1 MGSTIEDLTNYQ
13 SLEEAIAREL
23 NDKNRFVPIEERRDT
38 GVLPTE
44 LMASISHGKYMTCW
58 RGVSILKD
66 PLTLIA
72 NQQLLWELKPP
83 TVIEFGAWKGGS
95 ALWTA
100 DMLKMFGCKSR
111 VISIDIDLS
120 LLDAVA
126 RESPDVEFVEGDLF
140 HVEKCLP
147 GDFLKSL
154 PHPWFLMEDSHVN
167 MTKVLEYFDAF
178 LERGDYICIEDTT
191 PAAPNQSGQGLIKE
205 LGYTEKGPAKLNEL
219 KKFLMDRS
227 GRYHVD
233 QRYTDLFGYNATWNM
248 NGYLKRI

>member
-1 MGSTIEDLTNYQ
+1 M
-13 SLEEAIAREL
+13 
-23 NDKNRFVPIEERRDT
+23 
-38 GVLPTE
+38 
-44 LMASISHGKYMTCW
+44 
-58 RGVSILKD
+58 KD
-66 PLTLIA
+66 PLTLTI

-111 VISIDIDLS
+111 VISIDINLS

-126 RESPDVEFVEGDLF
+126 RESPDVEFIEGDLLY
-140 HVEKCLP
+140 VEKCFP
-147 GDFLKSL
+147 RDFLKSL

-178 LERGDYICIEDTT
+178 TERGDYICIEDTN
-191 PAAPNQSGQGLIKE
+191 PAVPAVSGQGLIKE
-205 LGYTEKGPAKLNEL
+205 LGLTEFGPAKLNEL
-219 KKFLMDRS
+219 KKFLVERS
-227 GRYHVD
+227 SRYHVD
-233 QRYTDLFGYNATWNM
+233 QRYTDFFGYNATWNM